1 MSQSNFG
8 RVALGVHEN
17 VFSGA
22 AVCLMDDGPCGRL
35 SEPPIK
41 SMPTTTTSP
50 TTPTTPT
57 SPTNPVVGT
66 CSSTSPEFCTLSNIV
81 GTQVAGGS
89 PSQPYLQDNGSPLV
103 VPTQSS
109 SPSKMPLIMVVLV
122 IAGAVAYFYYRKHGG
137 EKLI

>member
-8 RVALGVHEN
+8 RVALGVHDS
-17 VFSGA
+17 VSGSGTL
-22 AVCLMDDGPCGRL
+22 CPMDVGPCGGPLWAPVRTQ
-35 SEPPIK
+35 PI
-41 SMPTTTTSP
+41 
-50 TTPTTPT
+50 
-57 SPTNPVVGT
+57 TNPVVGT